1 MLDTRRLIFAGLI
14 ALTTL
19 PSFAS
24 DLLHGEAT
32 VNITSDTAVN
42 AKNIAFDEAR
52 RQVLSD
58 TLRQYADEDMLAE
71 AIKDISFADLANM
84 VTASSIGDEQ
94 SSDTTYSARISIS
107 FDDGAV
113 RTWLNNTQVQNWL
126 PDTSAQDSVAVIV
139 KMSANRLPQ
148 WIELTDIARTEKI
161 DIQPQKISGNI
172 INLIIPVDKRGAFTI
187 ALRERGWRY
196 ADTDGALH
204 IWK

>member
-58 TLRQYADEDMLAE
+58 ALRQYADEDMLAE

>member
-58 TLRQYADEDMLAE
+58 ALRQYADEDMLAE

-107 FDDGAV
+107 FDDGAI